1 MRIVTLTG
9 DAIRLVLRSE
19 LLDRLAGAEDRDL
32 VGLCREIRAVQAEIE
47 ATGSVVAD
55 DDLDDLS
62 HRRQARRAA
71 PTD

>member
-1 MRIVTLTG
+1 MTLTG
-9 DAIRLVLRSE
+9 DAIRLVLRAE
-19 LLDRLAGAEDRDL
+19 LLDRIADAEDRDL

-47 ATGSVVAD
+47 ATGTLVAD
-55 DDLDDLS
+55 DDLDDLV